1 MGSERKWWQD
11 GVIYQIYPRSFY
23 DSNGDGIGD
32 LEGIRQKLDYLQDLG
47 VDAIWLSPIYPTPDA
62 DFGYDVADY
71 MDIDPKF
78 GTLDDFKALV
88 KDAKERNIH
97 LVLDLVLNHTSDQH
111 PWFIESKSSK
121 DNPKKDWYM
130 WLPPKKNG
138 EVPNGWQSIFGG
150 KGWEYV
156 PERDEYYFHMFY
168 KQQPDLNWRNPEVEE
183 AIYDVFRFWLD
194 LGVDGFR
201 LDVFNCYF
209 KDKDFRDNP
218 PKLGIRAFD
227 RQQHIYDTDQPEL
240 LGVLQN
246 IRKIVDENPDGFTIG
261 ETFISTP
268 EKAALYCQP
277 GNLHMTF
284 NFDFLWSK
292 WNPKSFV
299 NVIQSW
305 EDRLAP
311 GSWPTYVLNNHDVI
325 RAGTRY
331 GKREDD
337 DILKAAAVLLLT
349 MRGTPFLYYGEEIGM
364 RDIKVKRKDILDPIG
379 RKYWPFHK
387 GRDGCRSPMQW
398 EPSTN
403 AGFGQGKP
411 WLPVHPNYMSRNV
424 KAMQTDKNS
433 IWYTY
438 QKLLK
443 LRKEYEVLRTGMFLP
458 VTFDQK
464 SLLAYLRQNDTD
476 TILVVINFR
485 GRKTRLAL
493 GANLM
498 QADWDVLMTTNPY
511 GDLFRDKGYISL
523 AGDEACILR
532 KKN

>member
-1 MGSERKWWQD
+1 MGSESKWWQD

-78 GTLDDFKALV
+78 GTLEDFKALV
-88 KDAKERNIH
+88 KDAKGRNIH
-97 LVLDLVLNHTSDQH
+97 MVLDLVLNHTSDQH

-121 DNPKKDWYM
+121 DNPKSDWYM

-138 EVPNGWQSIFGG
+138 KVPNGWQSIFGG
-150 KGWEYV
+150 KGWEYI

-168 KQQPDLNWRNPEVEE
+168 KEQPDLNWRNQDVEA
-183 AIYDVFRFWLD
+183 AIYDVFRFWMN

-201 LDVFNCYF
+201 LDVFNAYF
-209 KDKDFRDNP
+209 KDAQYRDNP
-218 PKLGIRAFD
+218 SKFGIRAFD
-227 RQQHIYDTDQPEL
+227 RQHHIYDTDQPEL
-240 LGVLQN
+240 LPVLQN
-246 IRKIVDENPDGFTIG
+246 IRKIVDENPDGFTVG

-277 GNLHMTF
+277 GNLHTTF
-284 NFDFLWSK
+284 NFDFLQSK
-292 WNPKSFV
+292 WNPKAFV

-311 GSWPTYVLNNHDVI
+311 GSWPTYVLNNHDVV

-331 GKREDD
+331 GRGEND
-337 DILKAAAVLLLT
+337 DILKSAAVLLLT

-364 RDIKVKRKDILDPIG
+364 RDITVKRKDILDPVG

-398 EPSTN
+398 NTSTN
-403 AGFGQGKP
+403 AGFGEGKP
-411 WLPVHPNYMSRNV
+411 WLPVHPNYLQRNV
-424 KAMQTDKNS
+424 DAMLSDKDS
-433 IWYTY
+433 IWYIY

-443 LRKEYEVLRTGMFLP
+443 LRKEHQALRTGIFLP
-458 VTFDQK
+458 VTFEQK
-464 SLLAYLRQNDTD
+464 SLLAYMRQDDNE

-485 GRKTRLAL
+485 GKKTRLAL

-498 QADWDVLMTTNPY
+498 QADWEVLLKTNTY
-511 GDLFRDKGYISL
+511 GELFRDKGYITL
-523 AGDEACILR
+523 TGYDACVL
-532 KKN
+532 KKK